1 MRPAG
6 FVLAA
11 LAVVP
16 GVLAKS
22 AVVYFED
29 KNTPDTYIQ
38 KAKDDIIAKGGKI
51 THVYSIIK
59 YGTPPP
65 RYSRGPALTVQIG
78 ASPSRRPMRLC
89 RRFRPGVTST
99 PCGSR
104 KTRSCPSTTR
114 TSSPGGM
121 IDDYT
126 ESERCG

>member
-6 FVLAA
+6 FLLAA

-29 KNTPDTYIQ
+29 KNTPDSYIQ

-59 YGTPPP
+59 GFAVEAPDE
-65 RYSRGPALTVQIG
+65 ALQTVQAWG
-78 ASPSRRPMRLC
+78 TEHSMRIEEDK
-89 RRFRPGVTST
+89 VMS
-99 PCGSR
+99 
-104 KTRSCPSTTR
+104 
-114 TSSPGGM
+114 
-121 IDDYT
+121 IDN
-126 ESERCG
+126 